1 MSDLEPAAITQ
12 QVATAAEQGKDLHA
26 LVRDITLRALS
37 RRALSMSEIK
47 EVVGAVTEGVT
58 LGLGRRAG
66 EIKDAVRQA
75 LGGLDDAMK
84 KTAEAT
90 KLAGQQLVAQGK
102 DFGAQDLK
110 PAIDDLK
117 QMEEMFLNTV
127 SKVTEAAGGRIK
139 EEFAAQL
146 THARRSGTDG
156 GRMIADTV
164 ADFSKRASA
173 SILSGAQQTAGA
185 SQDIKQR
192 LTLLASGI
200 LAGMADALHEKA
212 KPGEQPGE
220 QKAP

>member
-12 QVATAAEQGKDLHA
+12 QVAAAAEQGKDLHA

-37 RRALSMSEIK
+37 RRALSMSEIMD
-47 EVVGAVTEGVT
+47 VVRAVTEGVT
-58 LGLGRRAG
+58 LGLGKRAG
-66 EIKDAVRQA
+66 EIKDAVRDA
-75 LGGLDDAMK
+75 LGGLDDALK

-117 QMEEMFLNTV
+117 QMEEMFLNTI

-139 EEFAAQL
+139 EEFASQL

-164 ADFSKRASA
+164 ADFSQRASA
-173 SILSGAQQTAGA
+173 SLKSGAQQTAGA

-212 KPGEQPGE
+212 KPGEQ
-220 QKAP
+220 KAP

>member
-1 MSDLEPAAITQ
+1 MSELEPEAITQ
-12 QVATAAEQGKDLHA
+12 QVATAAEQGKDLHD

-102 DFGAQDLK
+102 EFGAQDLK

-127 SKVTEAAGGRIK
+127 SKVAEAAGGRIK
-139 EEFAAQL
+139 EEFSSQL

-164 ADFSKRASA
+164 ADFSQRASA
-173 SILSGAQQTAGA
+173 SLKSGAQQTAGA

-212 KPGEQPGE
+212 KPGEQ
-220 QKAP
+220 KAP

>member
-1 MSDLEPAAITQ
+1 MSELEPEAITQ
-12 QVATAAEQGKDLHA
+12 QVATAAEQGKDLHD

-102 DFGAQDLK
+102 EFGAQDLK

-127 SKVTEAAGGRIK
+127 SKVAEAAGGRIR
-139 EEFAAQL
+139 EEFASQL

-164 ADFSKRASA
+164 ADFSQRASA
-173 SILSGAQQTAGA
+173 SLKSGAQQTAGA

-212 KPGEQPGE
+212 KPGEQ
-220 QKAP
+220 KAP